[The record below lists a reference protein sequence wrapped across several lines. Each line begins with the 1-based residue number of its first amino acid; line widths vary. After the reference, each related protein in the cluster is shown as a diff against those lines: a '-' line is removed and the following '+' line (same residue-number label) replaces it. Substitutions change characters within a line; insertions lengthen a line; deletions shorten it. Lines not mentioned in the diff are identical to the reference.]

1 VGRMSEPKVRFSG
14 AIKLSEPEAIL
25 SCVVGRLCEPKA
37 RIKCVCVY
45 VRACVRVFSWTGWVR
60 VILSFVTGSK

>member
-1 VGRMSEPKVRFSG
+1 VGRMTEPKVRFSG
-14 AIKLSEPEAIL
+14 AIKLSEREAIL

-45 VRACVRVFSWTGWVR
+45 LDG
-60 VILSFVTGSK
+60 LGGSE